1 MGLFSCLAFSSA
13 SSPHA
18 YHWTG
23 FSACCRRYGLDSFIR
38 LFGNTISYKKITVFV
53 LISLTERIMLPGFHI
68 RFTKMKITSVFL
80 IFAISALG
88 IAISAG
94 PVFAQ
99 QDNSCKPHTIC
110 ANPGDMLKYS
120 ISLRNINSSQTYIF
134 GDMVDTNNIKVLQI
148 QADENKVQNTTLI
161 LNLQTGFAHSDQDTS
176 KVRPFLE
183 VLASP
188 VEYNKSDTAIT
199 PIITEFNGFKRTSI
213 VAFYSSE
220 NSTSKIVYDIQTGI
234 LLEEHSS
241 SIVTISGNP
250 VIVDF
255 SDKLA
260 STNIINSDSD
270 GIKSS
275 DVSIPKWVK
284 TTAKSWSQGDLQDSE
299 FTNAIQYLISKGVMH
314 VPHGASTSSSSQTIP
329 TWLKHSTGMWADGQ
343 TTDDEFVQSIQWLIS
358 KGIVQ
363 VGN

>member
-1 MGLFSCLAFSSA
+1 M
-13 SSPHA
+13 
-18 YHWTG
+18 
-23 FSACCRRYGLDSFIR
+23 
-38 LFGNTISYKKITVFV
+38 
-53 LISLTERIMLPGFHI
+53 
-68 RFTKMKITSVFL
+68 RFTSVFL
-80 IFAISALG
+80 ILVISALG
-88 IAISAG
+88 ITISTG
-94 PVFAQ
+94 PAFAQ
-99 QDNSCKPHTIC
+99 QDSVCKPHTIC
-110 ANPGDMLKYS
+110 ASPGDILKYS
-120 ISLRNINSSQTYIF
+120 ITLRNINSSQTYIF
-134 GDMVDTNNIKVLQI
+134 GDSVDTNNIKILQS
-148 QADENKVQNTTLI
+148 QADSNKVQNTTLI
-161 LNLQTGFAHSDQDTS
+161 LNLETGFAYSDQDTS

-188 VEYNKSDTAIT
+188 VEYNKSDTSIT
-199 PIITEFNGFKRTSI
+199 PLVTEFNGFKRTSI
-213 VAFYSSE
+213 AAFYSSE

-255 SDKLA
+255 SNKLT
-260 STNIINSDSD
+260 STNMINSDSD

-299 FTNAIQYLISKGVMH
+299 FTNAIQYLISRGIMH
-314 VPHGASTSSSSQTIP
+314 IPHGISGASSSQTIP
-329 TWLKHSTGMWADGQ
+329 TWLKHSTGMWADDK
-343 TTDDEFVQSIQWLIS
+343 TTDNEFIQSIQWLIS

>member
-1 MGLFSCLAFSSA
+1 
-13 SSPHA
+13 
-18 YHWTG
+18 
-23 FSACCRRYGLDSFIR
+23 LDK
-38 LFGNTISYKKITVFV
+38 TYTMK
-53 LISLTERIMLPGFHI
+53 
-68 RFTKMKITSVFL
+68 FTPVFL
-80 IFAISALG
+80 ILAISMLS
-88 IAISAG
+88 ITISTEQA
-94 PVFAQ
+94 FAQ
-99 QDNSCKPHTIC
+99 QGNVCKPHTIC
-110 ANPGDMLKYS
+110 AIPGDMLKYS
-120 ISLRNINSSQTYIF
+120 ITLRNTNSSQTYIF
-134 GDMVDTNNIKVLQI
+134 GDMVNASNIKVLQS
-148 QADENKVQNTTLI
+148 QADANKVQNTTLI
-161 LNLQTGFAHSDQDTS
+161 LNLETGFAHSDQDTS

-188 VEYNKSDTAIT
+188 VAYNKSDTAIT

-213 VAFYSSE
+213 AAFYSSE

-241 SIVTISGNP
+241 QIVTIGGNP

-260 STNIINSDSD
+260 STNMINSDSD

-275 DVSIPKWVK
+275 NVSIPKWIK
-284 TTAKSWSQGDLQDSE
+284 TTAKSWSNGNLQDSE
-299 FTNAIQYLISKGVMH
+299 FTNAIQYLISKGVMQI
-314 VPHGASTSSSSQTIP
+314 PHGVSASSSTQKIP
-329 TWLKHSTGMWADGQ
+329 TWLKTSTGMWADGQ